1 MSAVRL
7 TIGITT
13 RNRPEALR
21 CCLRSL
27 QAAAHL
33 APEVLVFDDGSSP
46 PAAEQ
51 LANVPLPLAAR
62 FLRDDAA
69 PGNIVGR
76 NRLMREAS
84 APAILLLDDAAALLT
99 GEPVECALRVFD
111 ADRTVAAVAFAQADG
126 QGARWDEAM
135 QPSHGRVPC
144 YVPVFIGFAH
154 LLRRD
159 VFLSVGGYRES
170 FVFYGEEKDLC
181 LRLIDAGHRTVYL
194 PDALVIHEPDQSGRS
209 KQRYLRYVTR
219 NDCLTALY
227 NEPWGRL
234 AWLLPRDW
242 RCIFECVV
250 RGEWTIRGAGP
261 GSRGSWPLTPDQSG
275 GSAVRSRGRPSRC
288 GNGCARRRSRTSRE
302 APADDRSLVRRRE
315 QPSGCARDG
324 RAGARQMGRDRR
336 SAGAP
341 GG

>member
-84 APAILLLDDAAALLT
+84 APAILLLDDDAALLT

-154 LLRRD
+154 VLRRD

-234 AWLLPRDW
+234 AWLLPARLALYFRMRRAW
-242 RCIFECVV
+242 RVDDPWGWAWIARELAAN
-250 RGEWTIRGAGP
+250 AG
-261 GSRGSWPLTPDQSG
+261 SIWRERRAVSWETVALWKRLRQ
-275 GSAVRSRGRPSRC
+275 
-288 GNGCARRRSRTSRE
+288 
-302 APADDRSLVRRRE
+302 APE
-315 QPSGCARDG
+315 PYE
-324 RAGARQMGRDRR
+324 
-336 SAGAP
+336 P
-341 GG
+341 